1 MYRSAARFDTV
12 FRQIRSS
19 SFGMESFIC
28 LGGFASLLVIKKTEP
43 DQFGAPERIHSRE
56 QLVEDHA
63 QTEHVGSSIHE
74 VRFTSGLFRTHVRR
88 SSDELIVRA
97 LANVFVSKG
106 DPKISDVGLP
116 FLINQDVFRFDVS
129 VDQSLGVSIVE
140 CLGDDG
146 DELCRLGR
154 RQPIL
159 PSSVPQI
166 RPLDDL
172 GHDEAQAVRRAPHVM
187 HRNDVGVVQPG
198 EDAGLGQVG
207 LCIGNSLWMRNL
219 DGDAALQVFVI
230 AQVHRGKATAAK
242 DSLNSVTPDP
252 LGNGDLLKDRR
263 LAIGLG
269 RNRRALGDPRF
280 RQFRRLELRS
290 GRLVRGGIA
299 RRIHWRRARK

>member
-1 MYRSAARFDTV
+1 MRFAA
-12 FRQIRSS
+12 
-19 SFGMESFIC
+19 
-28 LGGFASLLVIKKTEP
+28 
-43 DQFGAPERIHSRE
+43 
-56 QLVEDHA
+56 
-63 QTEHVGSSIHE
+63 
-74 VRFTSGLFRTHVRR
+74 GLFRTHVRQ
-88 SSDELIVRA
+88 SSDELSVRA
-97 LANVFVSKG
+97 LANVFVAKG

-146 DELCRLGR
+146 DELCRLGM

-187 HRNDVGVVQPG
+187 HRNDVRVVQPG
-198 EDAGLGQVG
+198 EDAGLSQVG

-219 DGDAALQVFVI
+219 DGDTALQVFVI
-230 AQVHRGKATAAK
+230 AQVHRGKAAAAK

-263 LAIGLG
+263 LALGLG
-269 RNRRALGDPRF
+269 RALGGPRF

-290 GRLVRGGIA
+290 ERLVRGGIA
-299 RRIHWRRARK
+299 RRSHWPPGPSLTRLSNDSETTFWPAPMGDARCGARTGICRELPPPICEHRANPTTFRGLSVRGAFLFAGRYSGEQAG